1 MIGPRLPL
9 TMLGFE
15 EALDSVLDRA
25 TRLEPEWCPLDQSL
39 GRVLHDDVY
48 AGACLPPF
56 DNAAMDGFAL
66 RVGDDGAR
74 AGAEFAVNGRLAAG
88 DGVPALVGSAIE
100 IMTGA
105 CVPASLDAVVPVEQA
120 SVLARHADGSAC
132 RIRLL
137 GAAAVHQH
145 IRRTGTDV
153 APGTRIVCAGEPVQ
167 PQHLM
172 LFAALGATPVA
183 VTRTPRVAVICTGR
197 ELVDDPSRALQPG
210 QIRNGNGL
218 FLAARIAAAG
228 AQCVYRATVGDDADS
243 FLAALASARQA
254 RADVV
259 LSTGA
264 VSMGAHDFVP
274 EALRRAGADIAF
286 HKVRMRP
293 GKPLLF
299 ARLADGVAFFGLP
312 GNPVAAAVGM
322 RFFVEPMLRAMLG
335 MPAQHALQA
344 TLAETFEK
352 RAPMTFFL
360 KTRLYADALG
370 GLCAEVLPGQESFRV
385 LPLAVANA
393 WAVVPE
399 AAMRLQ
405 RGATVAIHG
414 LGHLQPPAIDS
425 DWRERAAADRHAR
438 APRAAAGN

>member
-1 MIGPRLPL
+1 MPGC
-9 TMLGFE
+9 E
-15 EALDSVLDRA
+15 EALDIVLDHA
-25 TRLEPEWCPLDQSL
+25 TRLESEWCPLDQSL
-39 GRVLHDDVY
+39 GRVLHDDVH

-66 RVGDDGAR
+66 RVGDGGAR
-74 AGAEFAVNGRLAAG
+74 AGAEFAVDGRLAAG
-88 DGVPALVGSAIE
+88 DGVPALIGDGSAIE

-120 SVLARHADGSAC
+120 IVLARHADGSAC

-137 GAAAVHQH
+137 GDVAVHQH

-153 APGTRIVCAGEPVQ
+153 APGTRIVRAGEPVQ

-210 QIRNGNGL
+210 QIRNGNGP
-218 FLAARIAAAG
+218 FLAACIAAAG

-243 FLAALASARQA
+243 FIAALEAARQA

-299 ARLADGVAFFGLP
+299 ARLAEGMAFFGLP

-335 MPAQHALQA
+335 MPAQRALQA

-360 KTRLYADALG
+360 KARLCADASG
-370 GLCAEVLPGQESFRV
+370 GLRAEVLPGQESFRV
-385 LPLAVANA
+385 LPLAAANA

-399 AAMRLQ
+399 AAMRLE
-405 RGATVAIHG
+405 RGATVAVHG

-425 DWRERAAADRHAR
+425 DSRVRAAVDRHAH
-438 APRAAAGN
+438 ALCVAAGN